1 MRLSIAA
8 AMAVFLC
15 APAYSETLDDILGW
29 EAPQCVPFEKVK
41 SVSKH
46 IVDLN
51 EAQFQF
57 LRGLYMGLPPATI
70 SLIPGDKA
78 AVADDG
84 DMLTIF
90 FIDSDSDQV
99 CVRFAP
105 RPFADYAPLLNV
117 INDVGAGKKPKA
129 KDVIGKGL

>member
-1 MRLSIAA
+1 MCRLLAA
-8 AMAVFLC
+8 LVAVFLC
-15 APAYSETLDDILGW
+15 APAYSETLDDILGRN
-29 EAPQCVPFEKVK
+29 APQCVPFEKVK
-41 SVSKH
+41 AVSKH

-57 LRGLYMGLPPATI
+57 LRGMYMGMPPATI
-70 SLIPGDKA
+70 SLIQGDKA

-84 DMLTIF
+84 DLLTVF
-90 FIDSDSDQV
+90 FIDSDSNQV

-105 RPFADYAPLLNV
+105 HPFEDYAPLMNV